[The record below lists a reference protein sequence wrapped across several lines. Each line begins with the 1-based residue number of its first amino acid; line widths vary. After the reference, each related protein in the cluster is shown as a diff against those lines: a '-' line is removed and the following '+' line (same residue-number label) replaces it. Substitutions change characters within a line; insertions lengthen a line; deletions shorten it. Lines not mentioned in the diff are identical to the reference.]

1 MSKTCLDNS
10 PHSKIAEVVMRVR
23 NVAVVGHNAAGK
35 TSLVEAMIFKS
46 GAKERLGKVEDGT
59 TASDHSE
66 AEKRRGM
73 SIATSVLNLTWQDT
87 QINLLDTP
95 GYADFVGEIRGSL
108 RAADSALVVVNAT
121 AGVAVGTE
129 RVWNTAEE
137 FGLPRVVA
145 ITKLDREHASF
156 FGALASVQDTL
167 SPHAVAV
174 FIPIGT
180 ESGFRGVI
188 DLLSD
193 KAYTYVG
200 GKLEV
205 SSLPEA
211 LAESARA
218 QRTKLIETIVETN
231 ENLLEL
237 YLADEPIPDDVLTQA
252 FLDAVHRAE
261 IFPVIPVSG
270 TGLVGIEPLLELM
283 RGCLRAPEERRP
295 VVGTDGSERE
305 CHTSAPM
312 SARVWRVSMDPF
324 VGKVAYV
331 RVWSGILKAGDMV
344 HNSHTDR
351 DFKPAHV
358 YTLVG
363 KDLKEVPALEA
374 GMIGAITKV
383 PDLHT
388 GDTLCDP
395 NHPIDFGQLEL
406 PEPITSL
413 AIHAATRADEDKLGT
428 AIGKLLEEDPTLHL
442 IRNTET
448 AESLLEGMGHTHLE
462 VAVEKLLIMGVS
474 VEATTP
480 KIAYRE
486 TIKAVASSQGK
497 FKKQSGGHGQYGDCW
512 LRLEPSLEDFVF
524 ASEVVGGTI
533 PTKYIPSV
541 EKGVEEAR
549 HHGVQA
555 GFLVQNIKA
564 IVYEGSYHDV
574 DSSDI
579 AFKQAGIIAFKAA
592 MEKAKPCLL
601 EPVMLLKVRVPERYT
616 GEILGD
622 LNSRRARVQGMD
634 PDGAVTVISALV
646 PLVEVQNYSPDL
658 HSLTGGRGVYS
669 LKFDHYADVP
679 ALQAEKIIAARKL
692 ETI

>member
-1 MSKTCLDNS
+1 
-10 PHSKIAEVVMRVR
+10 MRVR
-23 NVAVVGHNAAGK
+23 NVAVVGHNACGK
-35 TSLVEAMIFKS
+35 TTLVEALLFK
-46 GAKERLGKVEDGT
+46 GGVKERLGKVEDGT
-59 TASDHSE
+59 TASDYTE
-66 AEKRRGM
+66 AEKRRGI
-73 SIATSVLNLTWQDT
+73 SISTSVLNLPWKETHF
-87 QINLLDTP
+87 NLLDAP
-95 GYADFVGEIRGSL
+95 GYADFVGEIRGAL

-137 FGLPRVVA
+137 FSMPRVVA

-156 FGALASVQDTL
+156 FGTLASIQDTL
-167 SPHAVAV
+167 SAHAVAV
-174 FIPIGT
+174 SIPIGT
-180 ESGFRGVI
+180 ENNFRGVI

-193 KAYTYVG
+193 RAYIYQE
-200 GKLEV
+200 GKLEIAAI
-205 SSLPEA
+205 PEA
-211 LAESARA
+211 LVESARA
-218 QRTKLIETIVETN
+218 QRTKLLEAIVETN
-231 ENLLEL
+231 EALLEL
-237 YLADEPIPDDVLTQA
+237 YLADEPIEDSQLRQA
-252 FLDAVHRAE
+252 FFDAVHRAE
-261 IFPVIPVSG
+261 IFPVVPVSG
-270 TGLVGIEPLLELM
+270 VGLVGLEPLLELM
-283 RGCLRAPEERRP
+283 AEALRAPEERRP
-295 VVGTDGSERE
+295 VRGIDGSERE
-305 CHTSAPM
+305 CSINAPL
-312 SARVWRVSMDPF
+312 SARVWRVSIDPF

-331 RVWSGILKAGDMV
+331 RVWSGKMSAGDAV
-344 HNSHTDR
+344 HNSHSDK

-363 KDLKEVPALEA
+363 KELREVPVLEA

-383 PDLHT
+383 PDVHT

-395 NHPIDFGQLEL
+395 AHPIDFGELEL
-406 PEPITSL
+406 PEPITSI
-413 AIHAATRADEDKLGT
+413 AIHAATRADEDKLGA

-442 IRNTET
+442 TRNSET
-448 AESLLEGMGHTHLE
+448 AESVLEGMGHTHLE
-462 VAVEKLLIMGVS
+462 VAIEKLSIMGVQVQS
-474 VEATTP
+474 STP

-486 TIKAVASSQGK
+486 TVRSVASAQGK
-497 FKKQSGGHGQYGDCW
+497 HKKQSGGHGQYGDCW
-512 LRLEPSLEDFVF
+512 LRLEPFEQEFMF
-524 ASEVVGGTI
+524 TSEVVGGVI

-549 HHGVQA
+549 HHGVLA

-564 IVYEGSYHDV
+564 VVYDGSYHDV

-579 AFKQAGIIAFKAA
+579 AFKQAGILAFKAA

-601 EPVMLLKVRVPERYT
+601 EPVMLLRVRVPERYT

-658 HSLTGGRGVYS
+658 HSLTGGRGIYS

-679 ALQAEKIIAARKL
+679 PAQAEKIIASRRL
-692 ETI
+692 EMHA

>member
-1 MSKTCLDNS
+1 
-10 PHSKIAEVVMRVR
+10 MRVR
-23 NVAVVGHNAAGK
+23 NVAVVGHNGAGK
-35 TSLVEAMIFKS
+35 TSLVEAVLFRTGYKD
-46 GAKERLGKVEDGT
+46 RLGRVEDGT
-59 TASDHSE
+59 TASDHLE

-73 SIATSVLNLTWQDT
+73 SIATSVLNVIWQDT

-95 GYADFVGEIRGSL
+95 GYADFVGEIRGAL

-129 RVWNTAEE
+129 RTWNTAEE

-180 ESGFRGVI
+180 ESNFRGVI
-188 DLLSD
+188 DLLTD
-193 KAYTYVG
+193 KAYIYAG

-205 SSLPEA
+205 SSIPEA

-218 QRTKLIETIVETN
+218 QRTKLLEAIVETN
-231 ENLLEL
+231 EDLLEL
-237 YLADEPIPDDVLTQA
+237 YLADEPIPDDTLQQV

-270 TGLVGIEPLLELM
+270 TGLIAIEPLLELM

-295 VVGTDGSERE
+295 VIGTDGDERE
-305 CHTSAPM
+305 CSTSAPL
-312 SARVWRVSMDPF
+312 SARVWRVAIDPF
-324 VGKVAYV
+324 VGKVAYL
-331 RVWSGILKAGDMV
+331 RIWSGTLHAGETV
-344 HNSHTDR
+344 HNSHTDK
-351 DFKPAHV
+351 DFRPAHL
-358 YTLVG
+358 YILVG
-363 KDLKEVPALEA
+363 KDLKEVPVLEA
-374 GMIGAITKV
+374 GMIGAITKI

-388 GDTLCDP
+388 GDTICDP
-395 NHPIDFGQLEL
+395 NHPIDFGALEL
-406 PEPITSL
+406 PEPMTSIAL
-413 AIHAATRADEDKLGT
+413 HAATRADEDKLGT

-442 IRNTET
+442 VRNTET
-448 AESLLEGMGHTHLE
+448 LESLLEGMGHTHLE
-462 VAVEKLLIMGVS
+462 VAVEKLGIMGVS
-474 VEATTP
+474 VKATTP

-486 TIKAVASSQGK
+486 TVRGVGSAQGK

-512 LRLEPSLEDFVF
+512 LRLEPSLEDFEF
-524 ASEVVGGTI
+524 KSEVVGGTI

-549 HHGVQA
+549 HHGVLA

-564 IVYEGSYHDV
+564 VVFEGSYHDV

-592 MEKAKPCLL
+592 MEKAKPSLL
-601 EPVMLLKVRVPERYT
+601 EPIMLLKVRVSERYT

-622 LNSRRARVQGMD
+622 LNSRRAKVQGMD
-634 PDGAVTVISALV
+634 PDGAVTIISALV

-658 HSLTGGRGVYS
+658 HSLTGGRGAYS

-679 ALQAEKIIAARKL
+679 ALASEKIITARKL
-692 ETI
+692 ETA

>member
-1 MSKTCLDNS
+1 
-10 PHSKIAEVVMRVR
+10 MRVR
-23 NVAVVGHNAAGK
+23 NVAVVGHNACGK
-35 TSLVEAMIFKS
+35 TTLVEAMLYKS

-66 AEKRRGM
+66 AEKRRGI
-73 SIATSVLNLTWQDT
+73 SISTSVLNLAWQDT
-87 QINLLDTP
+87 HLNLLDAP
-95 GYADFVGEIRGSL
+95 GYADFVGEIRGAL

-129 RVWNTAEE
+129 RVWNTCEE
-137 FGLPRVVA
+137 FGLPRIVA

-167 SPHAVAV
+167 SPHAVAAC
-174 FIPIGT
+174 IPIGT

-193 KAYTYVG
+193 KTYTYQN
-200 GKLEV
+200 GKLELA
-205 SSLPEA
+205 SIPEA

-218 QRTKLIETIVETN
+218 QRTKLLEAIVETN
-231 ENLLEL
+231 EELLEL
-237 YLADEPIPDDVLTQA
+237 YLADEPIEDGKLQQA
-252 FLDAVHRAE
+252 FFDAVHRAE
-261 IFPVIPVSG
+261 IFPVVPVSG
-270 TGLVGIEPLLELM
+270 TGLIGLEPLLDLM
-283 RGCLRAPEERRP
+283 RHALRAPEERRP
-295 VVGTDGSERE
+295 VVGVDGSERV
-305 CHTSAPM
+305 CSVGAPM

-331 RVWSGILKAGDMV
+331 RVWSGQIAAGNTV
-344 HNSHTDR
+344 HNAHSDK

-363 KDLKEVPALEA
+363 KELKEVPVLEA
-374 GMIGAITKV
+374 GMIGAITKI

-395 NHPIDFGQLEL
+395 AHPMDFGELEL

-413 AIHAATRADEDKLGT
+413 AIHAASRADEDKLGT

-442 IRNTET
+442 TRNTET
-448 AESLLEGMGHTHLE
+448 AESVLEGMGHTHLE
-462 VAVEKLLIMGVS
+462 VAVEKLAIMGVS
-474 VEATTP
+474 VRSSTP

-486 TIKAVASSQGK
+486 TVRAIASAQGK
-497 FKKQSGGHGQYGDCW
+497 HKKQSGGHGQYGDCW
-512 LRLEPSLEDFVF
+512 LRLEPSELDFVF

-549 HHGVQA
+549 HHGVLA
-555 GFLVQNIKA
+555 GFVVQNIKA
-564 IVYEGSYHDV
+564 VVYDGSYHDV

-579 AFKQAGIIAFKAA
+579 AFKQAGILAFKSA

-601 EPVMLLKVRVPERYT
+601 EPVMLLRVRVPERYT

-622 LNSRRARVQGMD
+622 LNSRRARVQGMN
-634 PDGAVTVISALV
+634 PDGAVTLIEALV

-658 HSLTGGRGVYS
+658 HSLTGGRGIYS
-669 LKFDHYADVP
+669 LRFDHYADVP
-679 ALQAEKIIAARKL
+679 ALEAQKIIAARKL
-692 ETI
+692 EVNA

>member
-1 MSKTCLDNS
+1 
-10 PHSKIAEVVMRVR
+10 MRVR

-35 TSLVEAMIFKS
+35 TSLVEALLYKS
-46 GAKERLGKVEDGT
+46 GAKDRLGRVEDGSS
-59 TASDHSE
+59 ASDFSE

-73 SIATSVLNLTWQDT
+73 SIATSVLNVVWQDT
-87 QINLLDTP
+87 HFNLLDTP
-95 GYADFVGEIRGSL
+95 GYADFVGEIRGAL

-180 ESGFRGVI
+180 ESNFRGVI

-193 KAYTYVG
+193 KAYVYQNN
-200 GKLEV
+200 KLEV
-205 SSLPEA
+205 SSIPEA

-218 QRTKLIETIVETN
+218 QRTKLLEAIVETN
-231 ENLLEL
+231 EALLEL
-237 YLADEPIPDDVLTQA
+237 YLADEPIEDAVLQQA
-252 FLDAVHRAE
+252 FLDAVHHAE

-270 TGLVGIEPLLELM
+270 TGVVGIEPLLDLM

-295 VVGTDGSERE
+295 VIGTDGSERE
-305 CHTSAPM
+305 CSLSASL
-312 SARVWRVSMDPF
+312 SARVWRVAIDPF

-331 RVWSGILKAGDMV
+331 RVWSGVLHAGDTV
-344 HNSHTDR
+344 HNSHTDK

-374 GMIGAITKV
+374 GMIGAITKI

-388 GDTLCDP
+388 GDTICDP
-395 NHPIDFGQLEL
+395 HNPIDFGQLEL
-406 PEPITSL
+406 PEPITSI
-413 AIHAATRADEDKLGT
+413 AIHAASRADEDKLGN

-442 IRNTET
+442 VRNTET
-448 AESLLEGMGHTHLE
+448 AESVLEGMGHTHLE
-462 VAVEKLLIMGVS
+462 VAVEKLGIMGVNVLAS
-474 VEATTP
+474 TP

-486 TIKAVASSQGK
+486 TVRGTASAQGK
-497 FKKQSGGHGQYGDCW
+497 HKKQSGGHGQYGDCW
-512 LRLEPSLEDFVF
+512 LRLEPSLEDFMF
-524 ASEVVGGTI
+524 TSEVVGGTI

-549 HHGVQA
+549 HHGVLG

-564 IVYEGSYHDV
+564 VVYEGTYHDV
-574 DSSDI
+574 DSSDM
-579 AFKQAGIIAFKAA
+579 AFKQAGILAFRAA
-592 MEKAKPCLL
+592 MEKAKPVLL
-601 EPVMLLKVRVPERYT
+601 EPIMLIKVRVPERFT

-622 LNSRRARVQGMD
+622 LNTRRARVQGMD
-634 PDGAVTVISALV
+634 PDGAVTTISAFV

-658 HSLTGGRGVYS
+658 QSLTGGRGVYS

-679 ALQAEKIIAARKL
+679 NSNTEKIIAARKL
-692 ETI
+692 EIEAARA

>member
-1 MSKTCLDNS
+1 
-10 PHSKIAEVVMRVR
+10 MRVR
-23 NVAVVGHNAAGK
+23 NVAVVGHNGAGK
-35 TSLVEAMIFKS
+35 TSLVEAMLFKS
-46 GAKERLGKVEDGT
+46 GLKDRLGRVEDGT
-59 TASDHSE
+59 TASDHTE

-73 SIATSVLNLTWQDT
+73 SISTSVLNVTWQDT

-95 GYADFVGEIRGSL
+95 GYADFVGEIRGAL

-129 RVWNTAEE
+129 RTWNTAEE

-167 SPHAVAV
+167 SNHAVAV

-180 ESGFRGVI
+180 ENNFRGVI
-188 DLLSD
+188 DLLTD

-200 GKLEV
+200 GKLTV
-205 SSLPEA
+205 SSVPEA

-218 QRTKLIETIVETN
+218 QRTKLLEAIVETN
-231 ENLLEL
+231 EDLLEL
-237 YLADEPIPDDVLTQA
+237 YLADEPIPDDTLQQA

-270 TGLVGIEPLLELM
+270 TGLIAIEPLLELM

-295 VVGTDGSERE
+295 VIGTNGDERE
-305 CHTSAPM
+305 CSLNAPL
-312 SARVWRVSMDPF
+312 SARVWRVAIDPF
-324 VGKVAYV
+324 VGKVAYL
-331 RVWSGILKAGDMV
+331 RIWSGRLHAGDTI
-344 HNSHTDR
+344 HNSHTDK
-351 DFKPAHV
+351 DFRPAHL
-358 YTLVG
+358 YILVG
-363 KDLKEVPALEA
+363 KDLKEVPVLEA
-374 GMIGAITKV
+374 GMIGAITKI

-388 GDTLCDP
+388 GDTICDP
-395 NHPIDFGQLEL
+395 AHPIDFGALEL
-406 PEPITSL
+406 PEPMTSI
-413 AIHAATRADEDKLGT
+413 AIHAATRSDEDKLGT

-442 IRNTET
+442 VRNTET
-448 AESLLEGMGHTHLE
+448 LESLLEGMGHTHLE
-462 VAVEKLLIMGVS
+462 VAVEKLGIMGVS
-474 VEATTP
+474 VKATMP

-486 TIKAVASSQGK
+486 TVRAIASAQGK

-512 LRLEPSLEDFVF
+512 LRLEPSAEDFLF
-524 ASEVVGGTI
+524 TSEVVGGTI
-533 PTKYIPSV
+533 PTKFIPSV

-549 HHGVQA
+549 HHGVLS

-564 IVYEGSYHDV
+564 VVYEGSYHDV

-579 AFKQAGIIAFKAA
+579 AFKQAGMIAFKAA
-592 MEKAKPCLL
+592 MEKAKPSLL
-601 EPVMLLKVRVPERYT
+601 EPIMLLKVRIPERYT

-622 LNSRRARVQGMD
+622 LNSRRAKVQGMD
-634 PDGAVTVISALV
+634 PDGAVTIISALV

-679 ALQAEKIIAARKL
+679 ALNAEKIIAARKL
-692 ETI
+692 EIV

>member
-1 MSKTCLDNS
+1 
-10 PHSKIAEVVMRVR
+10 MRVR
-23 NVAVVGHNAAGK
+23 NVAVVGHNGAGK
-35 TSLVEAMIFKS
+35 TSLVEAMLFRTGYKD
-46 GAKERLGKVEDGT
+46 RLGRVEDGT
-59 TASDHSE
+59 TASDHLE

-73 SIATSVLNLTWQDT
+73 SIATSVLNVTWQDT

-95 GYADFVGEIRGSL
+95 GYADFVGEIRGAL

-129 RVWNTAEE
+129 RTWNTAEE
-137 FGLPRVVA
+137 FGLPRVIA

-180 ESGFRGVI
+180 ENNFRGVI
-188 DLLSD
+188 DLLTD
-193 KAYTYVG
+193 KAYTYLN

-205 SSLPEA
+205 SSIPDA

-218 QRTKLIETIVETN
+218 QRTKLLEAIVETN
-231 ENLLEL
+231 EEL
-237 YLADEPIPDDVLTQA
+237 MEMYLADVPIPDDRLHQA

-270 TGLVGIEPLLELM
+270 TGLIAIEPLLELL

-295 VVGTDGSERE
+295 VIGTDGEERE
-305 CHTSAPM
+305 CSPTAPL
-312 SARVWRVSMDPF
+312 SARVWRVAIDPF
-324 VGKVAYV
+324 VGKVAYL
-331 RVWSGILKAGDMV
+331 RTWSGTLHAGDTV
-344 HNSHTDR
+344 HNSHTDK
-351 DFKPAHV
+351 DFRPAHL
-358 YTLVG
+358 YILVG
-363 KDLKEVPALEA
+363 KDLKEVSVLEA
-374 GMIGAITKV
+374 GMIGAITKI

-388 GDTLCDP
+388 GDTICDP
-395 NHPIDFGQLEL
+395 NNPIDFGVLEL
-406 PEPITSL
+406 PEPMTSI
-413 AIHAATRADEDKLGT
+413 AIHAATRSDEDKLGT

-442 IRNTET
+442 VRNTET
-448 AESLLEGMGHTHLE
+448 LESLLEGMGHTHLE
-462 VAVEKLLIMGVS
+462 VAVEKLSIMGVN
-474 VEATTP
+474 VKATTP

-486 TIKAVASSQGK
+486 TVRAVASAQGK

-512 LRLEPSLEDFVF
+512 LRLEPSLEDFEF
-524 ASEVVGGTI
+524 KSEVVGGTI

-549 HHGVQA
+549 HHGILA

-564 IVYEGSYHDV
+564 VVFEGSYHDV

-592 MEKAKPCLL
+592 MEKAKPSLL

-622 LNSRRARVQGMD
+622 LNSRRAKVQGMD
-634 PDGAVTVISALV
+634 PDGAVTIISALV
-646 PLVEVQNYSPDL
+646 PLVEIQNYSPDL
-658 HSLTGGRGVYS
+658 HSLTGGRGAYS

-679 ALQAEKIIAARKL
+679 ALASEKIIAARKL
-692 ETI
+692 ETA

>member
-1 MSKTCLDNS
+1 
-10 PHSKIAEVVMRVR
+10 MRVR

-35 TSLVEAMIFKS
+35 TSLVEAMLFKS
-46 GAKERLGKVEDGT
+46 GAKERLGRVEDGT
-59 TASDHSE
+59 TASDHLE
-66 AEKRRGM
+66 AEKRRGI

-87 QINLLDTP
+87 LISVLDTP
-95 GYADFVGEIRGSL
+95 GYADFVGEIRGAL

-137 FGLPRVVA
+137 FGLPRVIA

-156 FGALASVQDTL
+156 YGTLASIQDTL
-167 SPHAVAV
+167 SHQAVAV

-180 ESGFRGVI
+180 ENNFRGVI

-193 KAYTYVG
+193 QAYTYANG
-200 GKLEV
+200 QLEI
-205 SSLPEA
+205 SSIPEA

-218 QRTKLIETIVETN
+218 QRTKLLEAIVETN
-231 ENLLEL
+231 EDLLEL
-237 YLADEPIPDDVLTQA
+237 YLADEPIPDSALRQA

-261 IFPVIPVSG
+261 IFPVVPVSS
-270 TGLVGIEPLLELM
+270 TGLIAIEPLLETLC
-283 RGCLRAPEERRP
+283 GCLRAPEERRP
-295 VVGTDGSERE
+295 VIGMDGEERE
-305 CHTSAPM
+305 CSSSAPF
-312 SARVWRVSMDPF
+312 SARVWRVAIDPF
-324 VGKVAYV
+324 VGKVAYL
-331 RVWSGILKAGDMV
+331 RVWSGFIEAGQTV
-344 HNSHTDR
+344 HNSHTDK
-351 DFKPAHV
+351 DFRAAHV

-363 KDLKEVPALEA
+363 KDLKEVPRLEA
-374 GMIGAITKV
+374 GMIGAMTKI

-395 NHPIDFGQLEL
+395 AYPIDFGILEL
-406 PEPITSL
+406 PEPMTSI
-413 AIHAATRADEDKLGT
+413 AIHAVTRSDEDKLGT

-442 IRNTET
+442 VRNSET
-448 AESLLEGMGHTHLE
+448 LESLLEGMGHTHLE
-462 VAVEKLLIMGVS
+462 VAVEKLGIMGVNVRAS
-474 VEATTP
+474 TP

-486 TIKAVASSQGK
+486 TIRAVASAQGK

-512 LRLEPSLEDFVF
+512 VRLEPNTEEYGFS
-524 ASEVVGGTI
+524 SEVVGGTI
-533 PTKYIPSV
+533 PTKFVPSV
-541 EKGVEEAR
+541 EKGIEEAR
-549 HHGVQA
+549 HQGVLA
-555 GFLVQNIKA
+555 SFLVQNFKA
-564 IVYEGSYHDV
+564 IVYDGSYHDV

-601 EPVMLLKVRVPERYT
+601 EPVMLLKVRIPERYT

-622 LNSRRARVQGMD
+622 LNSKRAKIQGID
-634 PDGAVTVISALV
+634 PDGAVTIISAQI

-658 HSLTGGRGVYS
+658 QSLTGGRGVYS

-679 ALQAEKIIAARKL
+679 ALAAEKIVAARKL
-692 ETI
+692 EMA